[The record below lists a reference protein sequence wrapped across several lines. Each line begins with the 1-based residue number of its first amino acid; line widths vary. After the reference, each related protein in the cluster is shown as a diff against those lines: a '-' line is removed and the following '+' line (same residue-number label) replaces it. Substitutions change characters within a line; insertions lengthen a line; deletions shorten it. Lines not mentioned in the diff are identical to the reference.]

1 MHTESSG
8 GIAAPGA
15 CGCRWGMGGAAALQ
29 AASPQE
35 MEEQDMTDTSFH
47 GALLWPLPAE
57 LQGGSNNRY
66 FTDTEFTGFQRC
78 QLVSLAVGR
87 LIQTDSVLGVS
98 APDVLAALQ
107 AKPACKMLRERTGRG
122 NTAT

>member
-1 MHTESSG
+1 
-8 GIAAPGA
+8 
-15 CGCRWGMGGAAALQ
+15 
-29 AASPQE
+29 

-47 GALLWPLPAE
+47 DALLWPLPAE
-57 LQGGSNNRY
+57 LQEGSSNRY
-66 FTDTEFTGFQRC
+66 FIDTEFTGFQRC

-87 LIQTDSVLGVS
+87 LLHTDSAPGVS
-98 APDVLAALQ
+98 APDVLAELQ